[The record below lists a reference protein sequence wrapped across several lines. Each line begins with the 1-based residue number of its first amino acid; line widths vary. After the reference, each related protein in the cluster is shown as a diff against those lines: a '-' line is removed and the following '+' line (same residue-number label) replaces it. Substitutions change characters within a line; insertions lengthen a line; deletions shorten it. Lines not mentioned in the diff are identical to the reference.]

1 MAKRKTRKKTVKK
14 SVEKQTKELGP
25 NDIKYTWEIVS
36 IVTSAQSTIEQI
48 IYELHGTVGKYST
61 KKTAAATGALALS
74 FDPKDEY
81 TTTDYNQFK
90 KNDLIKYV
98 KSKLSDKYLNS
109 LKNII
114 TQELFGNKK
123 MISGS
128 DLK

>member
-25 NDIKYTWEIVS
+25 DDIKYTWEIVS

-109 LKNII
+109 IH
-114 TQELFGNKK
+114 ELYNCVY
-123 MISGS
+123 
-128 DLK
+128 